1 MLDLRSLYQEVIVDH
16 NRQPRNFG
24 RLPHPTHHA
33 EGFNPLCGDAINLDL
48 AIDNNTI
55 DAISFDGH
63 GCAIS
68 TASASL
74 MTEILKG
81 KTMQEAE
88 KLFQLFHDALVNDH
102 CDDIEALGKL
112 QVLLGVKD
120 YPARIKCA
128 TLAWH
133 ALHAALHHTQQPI
146 STE

>member
-1 MLDLRSLYQEVIVDH
+1 MFDLRSLYQEVIVDH

-24 RLPHPTHHA
+24 RLAHPSHHA
-33 EGFNPLCGDAINLDL
+33 EGFNPLCGDQIELDL
-48 AIDNNTI
+48 DVKDGII
-55 DAISFDGH
+55 EQVKFEGH

-74 MTEILKG
+74 MTEILTG
-81 KTMQEAE
+81 KTVGQAE
-88 KLFQLFHDALVNDH
+88 KLFELFHDALTKEH
-102 CDDIEALGKL
+102 CDDVDALGKL
-112 QVLLGVKD
+112 TVLMGVKD

-133 ALHAALHHTQQPI
+133 ALHAALNNEQQPV